1 MTQSVPLVSALPG
14 KPAAPRQRV
23 SVLWVFLGLFI
34 LGAVTVSVLEDW
46 NIAVKALG
54 GALAVAYLIQSV
66 RSPGRVSTE
75 MILYFAWMTWSL
87 TGVFGARVLP
97 VFWDRFG
104 SVFQIWVLLVVVA
117 GMTDNRRV
125 LTLNFIMFL
134 VGAVIVGGYSVATG
148 EYRLAESG
156 RARVAS
162 LAMNANAF
170 AWIML
175 LSTVALA
182 YLWMVPTRLS
192 SLKYLILALG
202 MVSAGIA
209 AILSGSRTQL
219 IGIAFFYVCWMWF
232 CYRRLL
238 LRSPATAVVAMAAL
252 AGMAFL
258 FVTYLERSGTMER
271 FTNLAQALEGRVT
284 SGSAFTRIHLYRQG
298 WDIFLQYPFTGIGL
312 GNFRWTSP
320 RLLVAH
326 SEYVEVL
333 CDTGL
338 PGFVLYFAVLL
349 VLWRRTGKVL
359 RYSQDESAR
368 RIASLTRALIA
379 TVVLTDLG
387 QWNYYDKA
395 YWIVFGSLIGYTNAV
410 WSGLRTRTGLPPPEP
425 PRPQPL
431 LQTLSR
437 EPRVPRQQEIG

>member
-1 MTQSVPLVSALPG
+1 
-14 KPAAPRQRV
+14 
-23 SVLWVFLGLFI
+23 
-34 LGAVTVSVLEDW
+34 
-46 NIAVKALG
+46 
-54 GALAVAYLIQSV
+54 
-66 RSPGRVSTE
+66 
-75 MILYFAWMTWSL
+75 
-87 TGVFGARVLP
+87 
-97 VFWDRFG
+97 
-104 SVFQIWVLLVVVA
+104 
-117 GMTDNRRV
+117 MTDNRRV

-156 RARVAS
+156 RGRVAS
-162 LAMNANAF
+162 LAMNANSF

-175 LSTVALA
+175 LATVGLA

-192 SLKYLILALG
+192 SLKYLILGLG
-202 MVSAGIA
+202 MTSAGIA

-219 IGIAFFYVCWMWF
+219 IGIAFFYLCWMWF

-238 LRSPATAVVAMAAL
+238 LRSPARALVVMAAL
-252 AGMAFL
+252 AGMGFL

-271 FTNLAQALEGRVT
+271 FTNLGQALQGRVT
-284 SGSAFTRIHLYRQG
+284 SGAAFTRIHLYREG
-298 WDIFLQYPFTGIGL
+298 WNIFLQHPFTGIGL
-312 GNFRWTSP
+312 GNFRWFSP
-320 RLLVAH
+320 SALSAH
-326 SEYVEVL
+326 SEYMEIL
-333 CDTGL
+333 CNTGA

-379 TVVLTDLG
+379 TVMLTNLG

-410 WSGLRTRTGLPPPEP
+410 WYDLKTYMGAESGASDAGLAPASAW
-425 PRPQPL
+425 RPQ
-431 LQTLSR
+431 
-437 EPRVPRQQEIG
+437 RVSADNAMPNTDIGASK